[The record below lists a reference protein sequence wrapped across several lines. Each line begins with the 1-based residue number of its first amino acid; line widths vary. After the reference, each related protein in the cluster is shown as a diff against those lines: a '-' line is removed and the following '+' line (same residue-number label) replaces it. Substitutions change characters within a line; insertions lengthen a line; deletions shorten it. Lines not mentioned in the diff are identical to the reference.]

1 MISTLLNPRNS
12 TMYGIGITNTF
23 RLNSKAILKNNRT
36 GFPGWGTNLQNI
48 EKMAR
53 AIYKP
58 DLQKKFL
65 QADQSGAEAL
75 VVAYLAKPGKFRD
88 LFKFNVKPHVYV
100 ALHLFKKE
108 WQIVN
113 PALDFD
119 LAVTLEPAVLTSH
132 PDWRLIDKLIKSSD
146 DWPAE
151 RRYYYMAK
159 QTCHC
164 VDGETEVLTLTG
176 WKLVSEVKDDEAI
189 ATWDKDWSI
198 KFEVPVKWNRY
209 DYEGEM
215 IHFSNDTFDQLV
227 TPNHKMMTWS
237 NDKFT
242 VIEASDMDKFKES
255 RLPICGDYVGGPV
268 NVPDNTVKLLAAVQ
282 ADGYIDGKSVRF
294 GFRVEHKIKRIKML
308 LAEADVEYRHS
319 IDSEKTHRFYIP
331 SLPKVTDWFK
341 DDGKRFGAY
350 LLTWSK
356 KSILTLIDELKEWD
370 GDSVESYCHKRTEF
384 RSSILS
390 NVEWIRLLTHFT
402 KRQSKIYQSGKGLR
416 VTYKA
421 SLNNRTMSRLPRK
434 HISKVDYK
442 GIVYCPTTST
452 GCFMIR
458 RASKVSVCMNSANYG
473 IRGPTFQLNT
483 LKKSEGKI
491 ALTRQQAD
499 YFLSFYRAMFP
510 EIVAWNNE
518 TRDIVRATSVLRN
531 LFGHP
536 RQFTGD
542 PNNSSFDQEAYAF
555 VPQSTVAEITHRAYR
570 DLQNYIE
577 VNLKSWDLLANTH
590 DSYLVQCLIE
600 EELECAK
607 MMKIFMEQEL
617 TGRDG
622 VKFRMKS
629 EVQSGFNWA
638 PWKEKYNEKGLREVK
653 GI

>member
-1 MISTLLNPRNS
+1 MTTPLLKPRNS

-48 EKMAR
+48 EKMMR
-53 AIYKP
+53 KIYGP
-58 DLQKKFL
+58 DWLKKFL

-75 VVAYLAKPGKFRD
+75 IVAYLAKPGKFRD

-108 WQIVN
+108 CILER
-113 PALDFD
+113 PDLDFE
-119 LAVTLEPAVLTSH
+119 LAVTLEPNVLTAH
-132 PDWRLIDKLIKSSD
+132 PQWKTINQFLKDTD
-146 DWPAE
+146 DSPAE

-159 QTCHC
+159 QTCH
-164 VDGETEVLTLTG
+164 
-176 WKLVSEVKDDEAI
+176 
-189 ATWDKDWSI
+189 
-198 KFEVPVKWNRY
+198 
-209 DYEGEM
+209 
-215 IHFSNDTFDQLV
+215 
-227 TPNHKMMTWS
+227 
-237 NDKFT
+237 
-242 VIEASDMDKFKES
+242 
-255 RLPICGDYVGGPV
+255 
-268 NVPDNTVKLLAAVQ
+268 
-282 ADGYIDGKSVRF
+282 
-294 GFRVEHKIKRIKML
+294 
-308 LAEADVEYRHS
+308 
-319 IDSEKTHRFYIP
+319 
-331 SLPKVTDWFK
+331 
-341 DDGKRFGAY
+341 
-350 LLTWSK
+350 
-356 KSILTLIDELKEWD
+356 
-370 GDSVESYCHKRTEF
+370 
-384 RSSILS
+384 
-390 NVEWIRLLTHFT
+390 
-402 KRQSKIYQSGKGLR
+402 
-416 VTYKA
+416 
-421 SLNNRTMSRLPRK
+421 
-434 HISKVDYK
+434 
-442 GIVYCPTTST
+442 
-452 GCFMIR
+452 
-458 RASKVSVCMNSANYG
+458 SANYG

-518 TRDIVRATSVLRN
+518 TRDIVRATLVLRN

-577 VNLKSWDLLANTH
+577 VNTKNWDLLANTH

-638 PWKEKYNEKGLREVK
+638 PWKEGYNESGLREIK
-653 GI
+653 GL